1 LSRELLASDTVA
13 AARALLGARLT
24 RGSGPEARSGRIV
37 EVEAY
42 AGHEDLA
49 SHARAGRTKRNAV
62 MFGSPGVAY
71 VYLVYGMHHCL
82 NVVTEADGRAAAL
95 LIRAVEPLG
104 GERAM
109 RSARIEWQQRRIA
122 SRRPPTAAAADKTVA
137 ESFASAPGVRR
148 DPADDRDLTR
158 LRSLPAF
165 RLAAGPAL
173 VCAAFSID
181 RSDDGVDLCDPSSD
195 LRLEAADED
204 EPPAVATGPRI
215 GIDYAPEPWLSRP
228 WRFYVP
234 GNPSLSTAMARAVRQ
249 VAR

>member
-1 LSRELLASDTVA
+1 
-13 AARALLGARLT
+13 
-24 RGSGPEARSGRIV
+24 V

-42 AGHEDLA
+42 AGQEDLA

-95 LIRAVEPLG
+95 LIRAVEPVKG
-104 GERAM
+104 GEGM
-109 RSARIEWQQRRIA
+109 RTARMEWQQRRIA
-122 SRRPPTAAAADKTVA
+122 SRRPPTAA
-137 ESFASAPGVRR
+137 
-148 DPADDRDLTR
+148 DDRDLTR
-158 LRSLPAF
+158 LRSLPAS

-195 LRLEAADED
+195 LRLEVADED

-234 GNPSLSTAMARAVRQ
+234 GNPSLSTATAREVRQ